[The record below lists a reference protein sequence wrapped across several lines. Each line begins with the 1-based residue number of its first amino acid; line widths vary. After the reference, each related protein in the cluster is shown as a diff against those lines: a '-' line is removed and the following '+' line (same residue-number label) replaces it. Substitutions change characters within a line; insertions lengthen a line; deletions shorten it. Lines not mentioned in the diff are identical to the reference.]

1 MTTNSSLDEL
11 SSDLLGLYDAG
22 ANADVP
28 FVFPDGEIKAHKL
41 ILTTRVPYFEK
52 MFASGMKEALTN
64 RVEVPDMEKETFDL
78 FFRFIYGGQLPQ
90 DLKMPNDVESLLMFA
105 SKYDHL
111 GLLNSCLQKLEE
123 YLSSL
128 SSVNAGIDEVA
139 RMMETSQVADVKR
152 TMQNWLT
159 QQIDRSLASDGPVQP
174 GEIPLPARIV
184 KLLILS
190 HKENWD
196 YLKKM
201 CLLLITFSVKRGLGC
216 FRPQFEEAAEK
227 LQEHPKLL
235 LDLVLCLSDKSPVD
249 H

>member
-1 MTTNSSLDEL
+1 MTANSSLDEL
-11 SSDLLGLYDAG
+11 SSDLLGLYDSG
-22 ANADVP
+22 ANADVT

-52 MFASGMKEALTN
+52 MFASGMKEALTS

-78 FFRFIYGGQLPQ
+78 SFRFIYGGQLPR

-111 GLLNSCLQKLEE
+111 GLLNSCLQKLED
-123 YLSSL
+123 YLSGL

-139 RMMETSQVADVKR
+139 RMMETSQAADVKR
-152 TMQNWLT
+152 MMQSWLT
-159 QQIDRSLASDGPVQP
+159 QQIDRSLASDSPVQP
-174 GEIPLPARIV
+174 GEIPFPARIV

-201 CLLLITFSVKRGLGC
+201 CLLIITFSVERGLGC
-216 FRPQFEEAAEK
+216 FRPQLEEAAEK